1 MSDVTIEYCVPCGF
15 RERAL
20 EVQEVVLSGLEAELD
35 SLELVMG
42 DHGVFT
48 ASVNGQTVYDKEEDA
63 YDPDEI
69 ARNVRSAL

>member
-20 EVQEVVLSGLEAELD
+20 EVQEVVLGAVEAELD
-35 SLELVMG
+35 SLEAVMG

-48 ASVNGQTVYDKEEDA
+48 VTVDDQTVYDKEEDA

-69 ARNVRSAL
+69 ARNVRAQL